1 MLERFIEQKLRRAVI
16 AVGGLCPKF
25 ISPGMDGMPD
35 RLILLPGGRV
45 AFVEL
50 KAPNKVPRPLQAQR
64 HAQLR
69 DLGFS
74 VFVIDDPVQIPQILS
89 LLMAKPRKKKKDS
102 DPAAPDKEP

>member
-1 MLERFIEQKLRRAVI
+1 MLERFIEQKRRRAVV
-16 AVGGLCPKF
+16 AAGGLCPKF

-50 KAPNKVPRPLQAQR
+50 KAPGKAPRPLQVQR

-74 VFVIDDPVQIPQILS
+74 VFVIDDPAQIPAMLS
-89 LLMAKPRKKKKDS
+89 MLCKPKTKKKKDS
-102 DPAAPDKEP
+102 APDAPDQSP